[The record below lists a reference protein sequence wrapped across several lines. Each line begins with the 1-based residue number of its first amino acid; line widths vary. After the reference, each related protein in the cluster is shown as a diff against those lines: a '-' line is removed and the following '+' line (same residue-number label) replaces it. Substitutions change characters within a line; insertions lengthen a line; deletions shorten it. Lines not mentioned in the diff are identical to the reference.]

1 MSSILEDRVS
11 IIVSFGVGT
20 GVGSVIGVRG
30 WPLFGVSAVGAV
42 VGFVAG
48 ALLANMRKNEIAET
62 WKKLRKCNHELADC
76 VNVVERCKE
85 VLKGLVRL
93 LSELEQS
100 FHRL

>member
-1 MSSILEDRVS
+1 M
-11 IIVSFGVGT
+11 
-20 GVGSVIGVRG
+20 
-30 WPLFGVSAVGAV
+30 GAV

-48 ALLANMRKNEIAET
+48 ALLANMCKDEIAET
-62 WKKLRKCNHELADC
+62 WKKLHKCNLELADC

-85 VLKGLVRL
+85 VLRKSEEELTELLRV